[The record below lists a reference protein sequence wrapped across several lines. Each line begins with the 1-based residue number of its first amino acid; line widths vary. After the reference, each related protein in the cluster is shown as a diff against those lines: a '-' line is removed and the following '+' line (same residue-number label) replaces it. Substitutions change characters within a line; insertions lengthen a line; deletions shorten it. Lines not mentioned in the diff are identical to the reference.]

1 MPPSEPRGRHGAEKT
16 RARIVEAARQ
26 ALRDEGIAGISARSI
41 ARRGGFNQALIFYH
55 FGSVEGLLVAVARSE
70 SERRSALYA
79 PALAEVT
86 SLEELVAVARRLHDE
101 EFQEGTVAA
110 LTQVLAGAVGSPE
123 LSRGI
128 SESLRPWTT
137 LVGDTID
144 RLLAGTPYRD
154 LVPRDDLTAAVAALF
169 LGIELLTGLDT
180 ELSGDSLFTTME
192 SVARAIDALIRSTPP
207 PPTV

>member
-1 MPPSEPRGRHGAEKT
+1 M
-16 RARIVEAARQ
+16 
-26 ALRDEGIAGISARSI
+26 
-41 ARRGGFNQALIFYH
+41 
-55 FGSVEGLLVAVARSE
+55 
-70 SERRSALYA
+70 
-79 PALAEVT
+79 
-86 SLEELVAVARRLHDE
+86 
-101 EFQEGTVAA
+101 
-110 LTQVLAGAVGSPE
+110 LAGAVGSPE